1 MQAVAVAEITS
12 DNDYWQ
18 WAEGDGDD
26 GAAAHVLTLNTF
38 TAQIQKRINRC

>member
-1 MQAVAVAEITS
+1 MQAVAVAEITT

-18 WAEGDGDD
+18 WAAGDD